1 MMTSQEIN
9 DYLTSFNIN
18 SYNRAQIGNS
28 KQLIITIYEFLNK
41 LNLKKDNI
49 DIIISEIAYLNK
61 DKTNIALYLE
71 LLSKSLGFAHT
82 YDLKEVLRTIK
93 SIHDLYFSS
102 SALIPLEEYI
112 HDTSDERI
120 RKLFLNRNSKYLLKS
135 FESNEALIAI
145 SDLKLASA
153 ITLESKE
160 YKEFLSY
167 IDEFEK
173 FQDYYSPLLVFKTYN
188 KVRKNL
194 KVSKRLFWDI
204 LFGNEYVV
212 ALTKHN
218 MPTKDIFKKN
228 IYSNYK
234 KKKKSSKGISIQ
246 LDLFS
251 YLADEEDKILTKSK
265 EILYETTEDLHYKF
279 IGLNNNTTY
288 KVYATCVTTN
298 GLELETNKKI
308 IRIQCDSPSY
318 GGECYVETNNN
329 AGYVKCS
336 TYFVIIQYNGEKT
349 FEFKD
354 SLINLKNTNMYYDEG
369 FEISGDFKLC
379 LKAKGTPTGHKLLML
394 GSRDGEITLDFNYY
408 EDETVEGYKFRL
420 MASYGELKS
429 INYSSAIQMSDD
441 KFYEFWIIRKNH
453 LYDIEVKE
461 ITE

>member
-1 MMTSQEIN
+1 MARPILNNIGTFDATKNKTISFQCHGAILSKCNISIYDARTDILVYSLESDIIRNKYTSI
-9 DYLTSFNIN
+9 LPAN
-18 SYNRAQIGNS
+18 SLDNEMQYYANMVTYDIHGNMS
-28 KQLIITIYEFLNK
+28 VKSNTIYFNCEISPEFEL
-41 LNLKKDNI
+41 
-49 DIIISEIAYLNK
+49 DIEN
-61 DKTNIALYLE
+61 N
-71 LLSKSLGFAHT
+71 
-82 YDLKEVLRTIK
+82 TIL
-93 SIHDLYFSS
+93 DS
-102 SALIPLEEYI
+102 SAIEVNIIFDHY
-112 HDTSDERI
+112 SDR
-120 RKLFLNRNSKYLLKS
+120 LKT
-135 FESNEALIAI
+135 I
-145 SDLKLASA
+145 
-153 ITLESKE
+153 
-160 YKEFLSY
+160 
-167 IDEFEK
+167 
-173 FQDYYSPLLVFKTYN
+173 VF
-188 KVRKNL
+188 
-194 KVSKRLFWDI
+194 
-204 LFGNEYVV
+204 
-212 ALTKHN
+212 
-218 MPTKDIFKKN
+218 
-228 IYSNYK
+228 
-234 KKKKSSKGISIQ
+234 
-246 LDLFS
+246 

-265 EILYETTEDLHYKF
+265 EILYETDEDLHYKF

-394 GSRDGEITLDFNYY
+394 ESRDGEITLDFNYY